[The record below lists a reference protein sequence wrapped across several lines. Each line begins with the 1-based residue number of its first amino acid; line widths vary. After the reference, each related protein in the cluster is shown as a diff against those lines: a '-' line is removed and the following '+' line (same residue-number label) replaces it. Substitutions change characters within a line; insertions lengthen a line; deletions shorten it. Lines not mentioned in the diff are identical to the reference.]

1 MLKNFYSY
9 SWKIFPGPIDFMGL
23 TIVVRPIRAAHT
35 GEAMPNVAS
44 NKQQQPR
51 LGCRAYKR
59 PFHLVPLSFLYN
71 NYTCLAETWSP
82 SHSLNI
88 PCRRRRRR
96 RAPLLPVLEYLA
108 GVSGQPGLNLRCLHR
123 IKTSMEVSRRKTQ
136 CWQAS
141 NCSDKFYYLAAKR
154 SKRELLIR
162 MYRESKDE

>member
-1 MLKNFYSY
+1 MLKFFFYSY

-23 TIVVRPIRAAHT
+23 TIVVRPIRVAHS

-96 RAPLLPVLEYLA
+96 RAPLLPVLEYLV
-108 GVSGQPGLNLRCLHR
+108 GVSGQHGLNLRCFQR
-123 IKTSMEVSRRKTQ
+123 IKTSMEVTRRKTNPQ
-136 CWQAS
+136 RWQVSKCCDNFTTWLQSAANW
-141 NCSDKFYYLAAKR
+141 NC
-154 SKRELLIR
+154 
-162 MYRESKDE
+162 